1 MANLIPNKGNYRE
14 LLCYRKAKTIYD
26 ITYFFTTH
34 FLERGDRTVDQMVQA
49 ARSGKQNIIEGY
61 AASAT
66 SFETELKLLN
76 VAKSSLQE
84 LLADYEDFLRTR
96 DLAKWESDSEKFLS
110 AQKLGKKHNET
121 SFWMDIIRTRDAET
135 IANLAI
141 ILIYQT
147 DYLLYKFLQA
157 LSVRFA
163 REGGFRNK
171 LTRAR
176 AQERN
181 KKNP

>member
-1 MANLIPNKGNYRE
+1 MDNLLFGTPDYKK
-14 LLCYRKAKTIYD
+14 LACYQKAEAIYD
-26 ITYFFTTH
+26 LTH
-34 FLERGDRTVDQMVQA
+34 LFCTRYLTPKDRTFDQMVQA

-110 AQKLGKKHNET
+110 AQKLGKTHNET

-163 REGGFRNK
+163 QEGGFRNK

-181 KKNP
+181 KKNL